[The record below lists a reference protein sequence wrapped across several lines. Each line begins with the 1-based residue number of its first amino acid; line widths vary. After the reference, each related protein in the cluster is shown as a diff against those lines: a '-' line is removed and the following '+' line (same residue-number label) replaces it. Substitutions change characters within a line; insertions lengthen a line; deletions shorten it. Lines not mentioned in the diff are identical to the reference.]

1 MSDYD
6 TKISEGIDAKNS
18 DLAKQAQGIYWWK
31 KLSFADKYPELLE
44 KLNRVI
50 SDLIILDGQDDKM
63 SNDKEGPTPV
73 PGIHDQENV
82 PSDAYVYI

>member
-1 MSDYD
+1 MNDYD
-6 TKISEGIDAKNS
+6 TKIYERLDIKNS
-18 DLAKQAQGIYWWK
+18 YLKKHAQGIYWWK

-50 SDLIILDGQDDKM
+50 SDLIILDGQDDNM

-73 PGIHDQENV
+73 PGIHNQENV
-82 PSDAYVYI
+82 PS